1 MKIKIGAD
9 FGASRIKIAFKN
21 REGKLV
27 KKTFANRYLEGSSNS
42 SSGFEVIRDGEIVRI
57 AGTKGKSNRVDVK
70 LNYQH
75 LEEILLV
82 IGYIVREEFKEGD
95 KYISLELET
104 LLPPRQFQSIEEE
117 FKAKLKAFST
127 IKGKVEGVDLEVIVD
142 KVSVNCEGVALL
154 DALNMDEFAEGVD
167 RVFLIDAGS
176 STVDW
181 VDFERED
188 GEWSIVDAD
197 TLMEVGGATMLSAIA
212 SALEKEHPGNQFDSD
227 VLEKKM
233 TYLVGDEQFNVI
245 DVVDFADKVV
255 AGMKPELERAYK
267 GGKVVVTGGAAELLM
282 ANSVFKE
289 IFPKAILVEEDIRSF
304 GNAVGALYS

>member
-9 FGASRIKIAFKN
+9 FGASRVKIAFKN
-21 REGKLV
+21 RAGELV
-27 KKTFANRYLEGSSNS
+27 KKTFANRYFEGNSNS
-42 SSGFEVIRDGEIVRI
+42 SSGYLVERNNEIVRI

-82 IGYIVREEFKEGD
+82 VGYLIREEFKEGD
-95 KYISLELET
+95 KYISLEIET
-104 LLPPRQFQSIEEE
+104 LLPPRQFQNIDDE
-117 FKAKLKAFST
+117 FKAKLKAFGT
-127 IKGKVEGVDLEVIVD
+127 IKGKVEGVELEVIVD

-154 DALNMDEFAEGVD
+154 DALDMNEFAGGVD
-167 RVFLIDAGS
+167 RVFLVDAGS

-181 VDFERED
+181 VDFEREE
-188 GEWSIVDAD
+188 GEWAIVDAD
-197 TLMEVGGATMLSAIA
+197 TLMDVGGATMISAIA
-212 SALEKEHPGNQFDSD
+212 SALEKKYPGEKYDAD

-233 TYLVGDEQFNVI
+233 HYLVGDEQFALI
-245 DVVDFADKVV
+245 DVVDYADKVV
-255 AGMKPELERAYK
+255 SSMQPELERAYK

-282 ANSVFKE
+282 ANSEFKK

>member
-9 FGASRIKIAFKN
+9 FGASRVKIAFKN
-21 REGKLV
+21 KEGKLV

-42 SSGFEVIRDGEIVRI
+42 SSGYLVERNSEIVRI

-82 IGYIVREEFKEGD
+82 IGYLIREEFKQGD
-95 KYISLELET
+95 KYVSLALET

-117 FKAKLKAFST
+117 FKAKLKAFGT
-127 IKGKVEGVDLEVIVD
+127 IKGKVEGFELEVIID
-142 KVSVNCEGVALL
+142 NVSANCEGVALL
-154 DALNMDEFAEGVD
+154 DALDMDEFAGNVD
-167 RVFLIDAGS
+167 RVFLVDAGS

-188 GEWSIVDAD
+188 GEWGIVDAD
-197 TLMEVGGATMLSAIA
+197 TLMEVGGATIISAIA
-212 SALEKEHPGNQFDSD
+212 GSLEKEYPGEKFDAD

-233 TYLVGDEQFNVI
+233 TYLVGDKQFNVI
-245 DVVDFADKVV
+245 DVVDYADKVV
-255 AGMKPELERAYK
+255 TAMKPELERAYK

-282 ANSVFKE
+282 ANSRFKE
-289 IFPKAILVEEDIRSF
+289 IFPTAILVEEDIRSF